1 MIYRSKIDG
10 TYAVYDWKRA
20 KEIKFENSFQS
31 GYGPV
36 SHFPDSNYWHYTL
49 QLNLYRWLLEKHYG
63 IVVSEM
69 ALVIMHPNNANYK
82 RYKLNRL
89 DDEIEGVIEARR
101 HALLQGKG
109 EVAVFDISNVTQSD
123 S

>member
-1 MIYRSKIDG
+1 V
-10 TYAVYDWKRA
+10 A
-20 KEIKFENSFQS
+20 
-31 GYGPV
+31 
-36 SHFPDSNYWHYTL
+36 HFPDSNYWHYTL

-89 DDEIEGVIEARR
+89 DDEIEAVIEARR
-101 HALLQGKG
+101 AAVARGKG
-109 EVAVFDISNVTQSD
+109 EIAYFGGD
-123 S
+123 STEHDEKTIFKGAGFIQD

>member
-1 MIYRSKIDG
+1 M
-10 TYAVYDWKRA
+10 
-20 KEIKFENSFQS
+20 ENTFQS
-31 GYGPV
+31 GFGPV

-89 DDEIEGVIEARR
+89 DEEIEGVIEARR
-101 HALLQGKG
+101 AAVARGKG
-109 EVAVFDISNVTQSD
+109 EVAYFSVSD
-123 S
+123 MADEDDHDTSFKGPAFV